1 MTENNIDIVLFKEY
15 HFNKNIILRQRKI
28 QMATPQLPSEIMPG
42 HEIWGLGVRV
52 DDENEGGSYHVD
64 HER

>member
-1 MTENNIDIVLFKEY
+1 
-15 HFNKNIILRQRKI
+15 
-28 QMATPQLPSEIMPG
+28 MATPQLPSEIMPG